1 MCFFS
6 VQSES
11 FARKAD
17 VDVMKETL
25 LNDQNKRLK
34 EFEDQ
39 LNELNAR
46 VTSLESKVKIVYSL
60 QICFCLYTT
69 IPNCVKYL
77 D

>member
-34 EFEDQ
+34 EFEDE

-46 VTSLESKVKIVYSL
+46 VTALESKVKILYFFANMFSVCL
-60 QICFCLYTT
+60 QRTQIA
-69 IPNCVKYL
+69 
-77 D
+77 